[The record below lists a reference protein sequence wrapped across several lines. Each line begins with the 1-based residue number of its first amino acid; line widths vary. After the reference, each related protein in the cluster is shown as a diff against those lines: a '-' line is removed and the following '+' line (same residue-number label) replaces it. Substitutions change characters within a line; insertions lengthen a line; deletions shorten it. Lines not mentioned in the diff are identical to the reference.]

1 MVETTAGRDLYGPI
15 FCHLEGMVA
24 AARNAF
30 NRHSRPDLESLKVL
44 AEKAGGE
51 ISRALQSLAAAGPGT
66 TPEERARVVQ
76 RQSILAHVQII
87 SDNLAGLAGP
97 LQKKIAEGILF
108 SDKGVAQTNQI
119 FDRLAGILRS
129 LLDTLKTGNEVLKR
143 YVVEESHQLSQHC
156 NDFATEHE
164 ARLVEGLCLPQ
175 AAPIFLAILDRART
189 IARHALDIAQMRLPK
204 A

>member
-1 MVETTAGRDLYGPI
+1 MVEATAGQDLYSPI
-15 FCHLEGMVA
+15 FPHLEGMVA

-30 NRHSRPDLESLKVL
+30 NRHSRSDLESLKAL
-44 AEKAGGE
+44 ADKAGAE
-51 ISRALQSLAAAGPGT
+51 INRALKSLSAVGPGT
-66 TPEERARVVQ
+66 SSEERVRVVQ
-76 RQSILAHVQII
+76 QQSILAHLQII
-87 SDNLAGLAGP
+87 AENLAGFAEP
-97 LQKKIAEGILF
+97 LQKKIADGILF

-143 YVVEESHQLSQHC
+143 YVVEESHQLSQNC

-175 AAPIFLAILDRART
+175 AAPIFLAILDRTRT
-189 IARHALDIAQMRLPK
+189 IARHALDIAQMRPPK